1 MITALLSFAQELI
14 INIGYPGIVFVA
26 ALENFFPPLPSEVIF
41 PFVGFVAGNGSTL
54 LTTRGELAFPLVV
67 LAGVL
72 GASVG
77 ALFWYAA
84 GYMLGATDLKVLI
97 VRYGKPLGIK
107 LGDIEKAERW
117 FERYE
122 VPVIFFGRLVPLVR
136 TFVSIPAGF
145 VKMNIAVFS
154 LLTVIGSTLWIGGL
168 SYAGFILGERW
179 EAIIPYLENYEL
191 AIEIVVAGAVVLLLL
206 KNLRSRQS

>member
-1 MITALLSFAQELI
+1 MIAALLSFAQELV
-14 INIGYPGIVFVA
+14 INVGYPGIVFVA
-26 ALENFFPPLPSEVIF
+26 ALENFFPPLPSEMIF
-41 PFVGFVAGNGSTL
+41 PFVGFVAGNGSTS
-54 LTTRGELAFPLVV
+54 LTTRGELTLPLVIA
-67 LAGVL
+67 AGVL
-72 GASVG
+72 GTFVG

-97 VRYGKPLGIK
+97 ARYGKPLGIK

-122 VPVIFFGRLVPLVR
+122 APAIFFGRLIPLVR

-145 VKMNIAVFS
+145 VRMNITIFS
-154 LLTVIGSTLWIGGL
+154 LLTVVGSTLWIGGL
-168 SYAGFILGERW
+168 TYAGFILGERW

-191 AIEIVVAGAVVLLLL
+191 AIEIVVVGAVILLLF
-206 KNLRSRQS
+206 KKLRR